1 MGGGKYYMAKILLAM
16 YCFSMT
22 DCFKASG
29 IYSEYLDTKYK
40 CNKFMILDSDTLD
53 IYEYSFDDIV
63 GSCDEIYG
71 LRIGEDETGYGN
83 FSNYFS
89 EYGISYNIASEE
101 LVAEL
106 LEVPNKLHKVPI
118 IYKGNILDGSSRLI
132 KLLSGDNKLLIEVDV
147 LTKSIKVNISY
158 CVIEEPKY
166 HAMFDSEHWIET
178 FVSKDY
184 FNNIFDRLADSVY
197 RFKDKLYIELG
208 KLSSTEDII
217 VPDGYGTVYLN
228 IKGLTNHTH
237 SIVIPPSVEKILVG
251 GALPEVG
258 NKYYFYKSRIT
269 LYLIKRN
276 STKLLRNLYSN
287 LKGLSLLDS
296 IIYKFK
302 DIDSI
307 KDELE
312 CGYNL
317 FIELY

>member
-1 MGGGKYYMAKILLAM
+1 MAKILLAM
-16 YCFSMT
+16 HCFRID
-22 DCFKASG
+22 DCFKTSG
-29 IYSEYLDTKYK
+29 VHSEYLDTRYK

-53 IYEYSFDDIV
+53 IYEYSFEDIV
-63 GSCDEIYG
+63 ASCDRIYSLWVG
-71 LRIGEDETGYGN
+71 DDETGYGN

-132 KLLSGDNKLLIEVDV
+132 KIHSDDNKLLIEVDV
-147 LTKSIKVNISY
+147 LTKSIKVSISR
-158 CVIEEPKY
+158 CIIEEPKY
-166 HAMFDSEHWIET
+166 HVIFDSEDGMET
-178 FVSKDY
+178 FVPEDY

-197 RFKDKLYIELG
+197 RFKDKLYVELG

-217 VPDGYGTVYLN
+217 VPDGYGTVYMN

-251 GALPEVG
+251 GALPEIG

-269 LYLIKRN
+269 LYLTKIN
-276 STKLLRNLYSN
+276 STKLLKNLYSN

-307 KDELE
+307 KTELE
-312 CGYNL
+312 CEYNL

>member
-1 MGGGKYYMAKILLAM
+1 MAKILIAM
-16 YCFSMT
+16 HCFSMA
-22 DCFKASG
+22 DCFKVSG
-29 IYSEYLDTKYK
+29 IYSDYLDTKYK

-53 IYEYSFDDIV
+53 IYEYSFEDVIL
-63 GSCDEIYG
+63 SCDEIHG
-71 LRIGEDETGYGN
+71 LWVGEDENGEYWY

-118 IYKGNILDGSSRLI
+118 IYKGNVLDGSSRLI
-132 KLLSGDNKLLIEVDV
+132 KLHSTDNKLLIEVDV
-147 LTKSIKVNISY
+147 LTKAIKVSISR
-158 CVIEEPKY
+158 CIIEEPKY
-166 HAMFDSEHWIET
+166 HVIFDSEDGLET
-178 FVSKDY
+178 FVPKDY

-197 RFKDKLYIELG
+197 RFKDKLYVELG

-237 SIVIPPSVEKILVG
+237 SIVVPPSVEKILVG

-269 LYLIKRN
+269 LYLTKRN
-276 STKLLRNLYSN
+276 SIKLIKNLYSN
-287 LKGLSLLDS
+287 LKGLSLLDN

-302 DIDSI
+302 DTVII

-312 CGYNL
+312 CEYNL

>member
-1 MGGGKYYMAKILLAM
+1 MAKILLAM
-16 YCFSMT
+16 YCFSMA

-53 IYEYSFDDIV
+53 IHEYSFEDVIL
-63 GSCDEIYG
+63 SCDEIHG
-71 LRIGEDETGYGN
+71 LWVGEDETVYGN

-106 LEVPNKLHKVPI
+106 LEAPNKLHKVPI
-118 IYKGNILDGSSRLI
+118 IYKGNVLGGSSRLI
-132 KLLSGDNKLLIEVDV
+132 KLHSTDNKLLIEVDV
-147 LTKSIKVNISY
+147 LTKSIKVSISY

-166 HAMFDSEHWIET
+166 HEMFDLEDGIET
-178 FVSKDY
+178 FVPEDY

-197 RFKDKLYIELG
+197 RFKDKLYVELG
-208 KLSSTEDII
+208 KLSNTEDII

-237 SIVIPPSVEKILVG
+237 SIVVPPSVEKILVG
-251 GALPEVG
+251 GALPEIG

-269 LYLIKRN
+269 LYLTKIN
-276 STKLLRNLYSN
+276 STKLLKNLYSN
-287 LKGLSLLDS
+287 LKGLSLLDN

-307 KDELE
+307 KTELE
-312 CGYNL
+312 CEYNL

>member
-1 MGGGKYYMAKILLAM
+1 MAKILLAM

-53 IYEYSFDDIV
+53 IYECSFEDVIL
-63 GSCDEIYG
+63 SCDEIHG
-71 LRIGEDETGYGN
+71 LWVGEDENGEYWY

-106 LEVPNKLHKVPI
+106 LKAPNKLHKVPI
-118 IYKGNILDGSSRLI
+118 IYKGNVLGGSSRLI
-132 KLLSGDNKLLIEVDV
+132 KLHSTDNKLLIEVDV
-147 LTKSIKVNISY
+147 LTKSIKVSISR
-158 CVIEEPKY
+158 CIIEEPKY
-166 HAMFDSEHWIET
+166 HVIFDSEDGMET
-178 FVSKDY
+178 FVPEDY

-197 RFKDKLYIELG
+197 RFKDKLYVELG

-217 VPDGYGTVYLN
+217 VPDGYGTVYMN

-237 SIVIPPSVEKILVG
+237 SIVVPPSVEKILVG
-251 GALPEVG
+251 GALPEIG

-269 LYLIKRN
+269 LYLTKIN
-276 STKLLRNLYSN
+276 STKLLKNLYSN
-287 LKGLSLLDS
+287 LKRLSLLDN

-307 KDELE
+307 KTELE
-312 CGYNL
+312 SEYNL